1 MNMPFDQVVSGR
13 VTAEDKKLLDDSEY
27 NVRHAVQ
34 YFNKHAQHPK
44 KKLLVKKFFVKEEI
58 GRLKDQRDCIDE
70 KIIAEE
76 RHLEAI
82 NIKLGIVEL
91 NGKEY
96 SLEVSNAV
104 NNIIQRYN
112 NSIHDLDDYLTINH
126 LFVENQSALVDVT
139 VEELEELVKEKVS
152 KQSL

>member
-1 MNMPFDQVVSGR
+1 MDMPFDTVVSAR
-13 VTAEDKKLLDDSEY
+13 VTAEDKKLLDESNY
-27 NVRHAVQ
+27 TVRDAVR
-34 YFNKHAQHPK
+34 YFNEHAQHSK
-44 KKLLVKKFFVKEEI
+44 KKLLIKKFFVNNEI
-58 GRLKDQRDCIDE
+58 GNLKKQRDNIDE

-82 NIKLGIVEL
+82 NIQLGIVEL
-91 NGKEY
+91 NSKEY

-104 NNIIQRYN
+104 DNIIQRFN
-112 NSIHDLDDYLTINH
+112 NSIHGLDDYLTINH

-139 VEELEELVKEKVS
+139 VEEMEALVKEKVS